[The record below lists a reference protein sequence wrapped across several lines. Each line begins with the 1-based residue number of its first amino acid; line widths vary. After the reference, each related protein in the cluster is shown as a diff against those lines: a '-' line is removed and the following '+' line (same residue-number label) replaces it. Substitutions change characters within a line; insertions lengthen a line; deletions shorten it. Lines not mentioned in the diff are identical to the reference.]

1 VAKQKLRVVCCKWH
15 ILCVC
20 ADEESWLS
28 ARRDERLSEF
38 APPSIYAT
46 DATSVSPRP
55 QRPAAAALTN
65 SRPQKRPSYSPKPHQ
80 MQPVSSATD
89 DIAAMLHSIR
99 SDVEHSGTIYS
110 DSPNSA
116 ANGCLDE
123 QQNSVVD
130 FTDTFDLSSVPS
142 DGVSYNQTTTASW
155 TDFSLDW
162 TPSSE
167 NAAEQL
173 RGSLA
178 SSSDAINIG
187 SLVESEAEI
196 VNRPSDDRLDGVGPQ
211 PAHYGAAPSGPKP
224 KQPKYERIFVHDLPP
239 TLPLPPTAGSAGAQY
254 PSQEEVIG
262 PRRRKEPS
270 SELAEKTAI
279 RNWYRQFDQQR
290 TKPRPVKTSDA
301 GSAHETD
308 DKKQLLKPKNIP
320 FASPYIQTSDASSNV
335 VEDPAAKEFDP
346 SKPPPTVKSSDL

>member
-1 VAKQKLRVVCCKWH
+1 MY
-15 ILCVC
+15 VC

-38 APPSIYAT
+38 APPSIYAA

-55 QRPAAAALTN
+55 QRPAEAALAN
-65 SRPQKRPSYSPKPHQ
+65 SRPQKRPLYGPKPHQ
-80 MQPVSSATD
+80 QPDVVSSPTD
-89 DIAAMLHSIR
+89 DNIAAMLHSIR

-110 DSPNSA
+110 NSPNSA

-130 FTDTFDLSSVPS
+130 FTDTIDLSSVPS

-167 NAAEQL
+167 NAAEL
-173 RGSLA
+173 LCGSLA
-178 SSSDAINIG
+178 SSSDVINTG

-196 VNRPSDDRLDGVGPQ
+196 VSRLSDDRSDSVGPQ

-270 SELAEKTAI
+270 SELAENTAI

-290 TKPRPVKTSDA
+290 TKPPPVKTSDG
-301 GSAHETD
+301 GSAHEPD

-346 SKPPPTVKSSDL
+346 SKPPPSVKSSDL